1 MKFDLS
7 NKNALVTGGSSGIGK
22 AIAETLKIQGA
33 NVYVIDLNE
42 IESNT
47 SQGINTIKTDITSLD
62 NLKDVLKKVP
72 DRIDLLI
79 NNAGVGLVGNVE
91 NTEEEDFDRLYKVN
105 VKGVYNC
112 LKTFIPNMKANGGA
126 IINMASIV
134 SHVAVNNRFAYTM
147 TKGAVH
153 AMTFSIAKD
162 YIHEGIRCNSVS
174 PARVHTPF
182 VDDYLSKNYPGQEKE
197 MFKNLSKTQPLGRMG
212 KPEEIAN
219 LVLYLCSEEAS
230 FITGSDFSI
239 DGGFVKLNGN

>member
-1 MKFDLS
+1 MKFDLT

-22 AIAETLKIQGA
+22 AIAETLKSQGA

-47 SQGINTIKTDITSLD
+47 SQGINTIKTDITSLN

-79 NNAGVGLVGNVE
+79 NNAGVGLVGNIE
-91 NTEEEDFDRLYKVN
+91 KTEEEDFDRLYKVN

-112 LKTFIPNMKANGGA
+112 IKTFLPNMKANGGA

-182 VDDYLSKNYPGQEKE
+182 VDDYLSKNYPGKEKE
-197 MFKNLSKTQPLGRMG
+197 MFKNLSQTQPLGRMG
-212 KPEEIAN
+212 QPEEIAN
-219 LVLYLCSEEAS
+219 LVLYLCSDEAS